1 MKSQKHQT
9 KLISTT
15 ENCFLRKGFLVVD
28 SMSYFCRYE
37 CVCVCLWIHYTQST
51 KADETIAIKCMNRI
65 IIRNIVWLENQ
76 FLIHKMC
83 VCMCVCMDMSIDIHT
98 HCNVASLKC
107 ILNFSLLKIIY
118 LFILCEA
125 GFWLLTLSDASNT
138 HIFTHNFLNIN
149 KMHTYHFIKIV

>member
-28 SMSYFCRYE
+28 FMSYFCRFKVFVYVFVNE
-37 CVCVCLWIHYTQST
+37 YITHKVQKPMKPLQSSVWIASSLGILCGFKINFLY
-51 KADETIAIKCMNRI
+51 IK
-65 IIRNIVWLENQ
+65 
-76 FLIHKMC
+76 F
-83 VCMCVCMDMSIDIHT
+83 VCMCVIVCMDMSLDIQT

-138 HIFTHNFLNIN
+138 QLPQYPQNAYISFH
-149 KMHTYHFIKIV
+149 